1 MNKAELVQ
9 KLLEKA
15 KGSSKAEAERYLDA
29 FVDVVTEALKKGE
42 EVAIAGFGT
51 FSVKTRAARQGVNP
65 KTGEKIQIPS
75 MKRPKFRAGKTLKD
89 ALK

>member
-1 MNKAELVQ
+1 MNKAELIQ
-9 KLLEKA
+9 KLMEKA
-15 KGSSKAEAERYLDA
+15 GGSSKAEAARYLDA
-29 FVDVVTEALKKGE
+29 FIDIVTEALKAGE

-51 FSVKTRAARQGVNP
+51 FSVKTRAARSGVNP

-75 MKRPKFRAGKTLKD
+75 MKRPKFKPGKALKD